1 MKLRNP
7 IREFKTLQALFTGAE
22 TQART
27 LGDELPGPEHL
38 LLAAMD
44 LEDGSAARA
53 CASVGLNSESLR
65 AAIGREHDAALAA
78 VGIHADPSVSAAIEQ
93 TTPAGVFRATGQ
105 AQESFQRALAVM
117 RESGARALIGAHVV
131 LAVAEL
137 EHGTAARALDA
148 CGIDRSLLREA
159 AIAEMG

>member
-7 IREFKTLQALFTGAE
+7 IREFKTMQALFTGAAAH
-22 TQART
+22 ARA

-44 LEDGSAARA
+44 LQDGSAAQA
-53 CASVGLNSESLR
+53 CASVGLDPEALG
-65 AAIGREHDAALAA
+65 AAIAREHDAALAA
-78 VGIHADPSVSAAIEQ
+78 VGIHTEPSVSTAIEQ
-93 TTPAGVFRATGQ
+93 TTPAGVFRSTGQ
-105 AQESFQRALAVM
+105 GQEAFQRAITAM
-117 RESGARALIGAHVV
+117 RESGARALMGAHVV
-131 LAVAEL
+131 VAVAEM

-148 CGIDRSLLREA
+148 CGINCSHLRDA

>member
-7 IREFKTLQALFTGAE
+7 IREFKTMQALFAGAE
-22 TQART
+22 AHARA

-38 LLAAMD
+38 LLAALD

-53 CASVGLNSESLR
+53 CASVGLDPEAFG

-78 VGIHADPSVSAAIEQ
+78 LGIHTEPSASAAIEQ
-93 TTPAGVFRATGQ
+93 TTPAGMFRSTGQ
-105 AQESFQRALAVM
+105 AQEAFQRAVAVM

-131 LAVAEL
+131 VAVAEL

-148 CGIDRSLLREA
+148 CGIDRSQLRDA
-159 AIAEMG
+159 AMAEVG